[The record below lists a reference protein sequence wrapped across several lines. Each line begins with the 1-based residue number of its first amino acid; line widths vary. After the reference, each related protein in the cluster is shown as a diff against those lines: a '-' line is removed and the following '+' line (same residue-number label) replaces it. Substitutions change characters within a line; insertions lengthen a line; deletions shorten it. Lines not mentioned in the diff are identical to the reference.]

1 MLQNIYSKNY
11 QINPNFKQVNPILNI
26 NQNNKEICSPRINSR
41 KSSDSK
47 KSVSFNPRVS
57 ITEVES
63 WKKYNSDMSK
73 ETEFYNFK
81 KEFMALRAKKRL
93 ENKKLLEGCNCIV
106 F

>member
-11 QINPNFKQVNPILNI
+11 QINPHFKQVHPIFNM
-26 NQNNKEICSPRINSR
+26 NQNNKEICLPRINSQ
-41 KSSDSK
+41 KSSVSK

-73 ETEFYNFK
+73 ETEFYHFK
-81 KEFMALRAKKRL
+81 KEFMALKAKKRL
-93 ENKKLLEGCNCIV
+93 ENEKLEGCNCIV